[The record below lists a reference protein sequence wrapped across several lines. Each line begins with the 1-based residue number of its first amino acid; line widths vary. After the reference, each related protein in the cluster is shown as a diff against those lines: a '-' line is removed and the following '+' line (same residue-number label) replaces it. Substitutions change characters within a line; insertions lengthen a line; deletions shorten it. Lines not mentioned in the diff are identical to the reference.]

1 MKLYTLYCLP
11 ICKSSKKCATSY
23 CNLSI
28 ALDKLSV
35 KEYEA
40 PFKGKLVVKTPLTGA
55 AKVISTIWLEK
66 SESQRL
72 EVLAIIKGL

>member
-1 MKLYTLYCLP
+1 MKWYTLYFLP
-11 ICKSSKKCATSY
+11 ICESSKKCATSY
-23 CNLSI
+23 CNLGI

-40 PFKGKLVVKTPLTGA
+40 PFKVTSSQNAPNRSGESDKTM
-55 AKVISTIWLEK
+55 WLEK